1 MIITIFNKSNGRID
15 RTLSCVSDI
24 ENIIELNYNSNNE
37 DYIEGEYDGNKYY
50 IENETPVL
58 ISDAPN
64 DYSKFD
70 HDIKQWVNKYTD
82 EQRWDMVKSVR
93 YKKLESSDWTD
104 TLSAKTRLG
113 DSLYEQWQTYRQSLR
128 DITQQA
134 DPFNITWPTPPQ

>member
-24 ENIIELNYNSNNE
+24 ENIIELNYDSNNE

-50 IENETPVL
+50 IENEAPVL

-64 DYSKFD
+64 DYSRFD
-70 HDIKQWVNKYTD
+70 HDTKQWVNKYTD
-82 EQRWDMVKSVR
+82 EQRWEMIRSSR
-93 YKKLESSDWTD
+93 SRKLESSDWTD

-113 DSLYEQWQTYRQSLR
+113 DSLYEQWQTYRQTLR
-128 DITQQA
+128 DITNQA

>member
-1 MIITIFNKSNGRID
+1 MIITVFNKNNGKID
-15 RTLSCVSDI
+15 RTISCTEDHVQ
-24 ENIIELNYNSNNE
+24 LNYDILTE
-37 DYIEGEYDGNKYY
+37 DYMEGEYDGNKYY
-50 IENETPVL
+50 IDNREPFL
-58 ISDAPN
+58 IPDAPN

-70 HDIKQWVNKYTD
+70 YDTKQWVKKYTD
-82 EQRWDMVKSVR
+82 EQKWGIVKSVR